1 VSPKLTL
8 EEWEERFP
16 WIEWREPVRV
26 TSPLGSGLA
35 CRACIAELGLSG
47 GEIPDLP
54 QTRLAWEQHMEEI
67 HGA

>member
-1 VSPKLTL
+1 VSLTL

-16 WIEWREPVRV
+16 WIEWREPVAITV
-26 TSPLGSGLA
+26 LGGPRGLG

-47 GEIPDLP
+47 GDIGELP
-54 QTRLAWEQHMEEI
+54 QTRQAWEQHMEEV